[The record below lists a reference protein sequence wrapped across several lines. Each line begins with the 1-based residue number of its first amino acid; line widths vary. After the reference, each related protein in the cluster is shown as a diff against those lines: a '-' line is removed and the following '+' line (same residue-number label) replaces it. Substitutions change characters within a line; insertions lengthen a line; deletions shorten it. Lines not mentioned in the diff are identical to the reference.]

1 MNVRARYPDLS
12 QSGALKDRALNALG
26 ELEKCRL
33 CPHRCGADRTAGHL
47 GYCRA
52 GMKVRVSSFGPH
64 FGEEPPLVGRHGS
77 GTIFFAWCNMRC
89 VYCQNADVSSFGHG
103 EDHTIEEL
111 AVLFLEIQNMGCEN
125 LNLVTPT
132 HYTPQILAALD
143 IAARQGLDLPLVWNT
158 GGYESL
164 SALKLLDGVVDI
176 YMPDIKYADDATGM
190 RYSGVTEY
198 PKHAFAALI
207 EMHRQVGDLVIAPG
221 MTASRGLLVRHLVL
235 PGGIADTEK
244 VMRFLVDRI
253 SPETYV
259 NIMAQYRPCHKAIA
273 YPALARRIF
282 PEEYL
287 EALALARSAG
297 LQRLASDQRESPES
311 SSH

>member
-1 MNVRARYPDLS
+1 MNAITRYPDLS
-12 QSGALKDRALNALG
+12 QSSVLKDRAQIALS
-26 ELEKCRL
+26 ELAKCRL
-33 CPHRCGADRTAGHL
+33 CPHRCGTDRTAGRL
-47 GYCRA
+47 GYCQA

-89 VYCQNADVSSFGHG
+89 VYCQNADVSAFGHG

-125 LNLVTPT
+125 LNLVSPT

-143 IAARQGLDLPLVWNT
+143 AAARQGLDLPLVWNT

-164 SALKLLDGVVDI
+164 GTLKLLDGVVDI
-176 YMPDIKYADDATGM
+176 YMPDIKYADDATGAH
-190 RYSGVTEY
+190 YSGATEY

-207 EMHRQVGDLVIAPG
+207 EMHRQVGDLVITSG
-221 MTASRGLLVRHLVL
+221 MTASRGLVVRHLVL
-235 PGGIADTEK
+235 PEGIAGTEK
-244 VMRFLVDRI
+244 VMRFIADRI
-253 SPETYV
+253 SSETYV
-259 NIMAQYRPCHKAIA
+259 NVMAQYRPCHRAVA
-273 YPALARRIF
+273 YPTLSRRLF

-287 EALALARSAG
+287 EALALARAAG
-297 LQRLASDQRESPES
+297 LRRLAE
-311 SSH
+311 